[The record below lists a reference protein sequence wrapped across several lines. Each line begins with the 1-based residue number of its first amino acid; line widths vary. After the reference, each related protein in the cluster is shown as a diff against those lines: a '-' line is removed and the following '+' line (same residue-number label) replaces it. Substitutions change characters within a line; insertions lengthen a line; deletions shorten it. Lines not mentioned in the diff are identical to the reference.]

1 MDDTDFL
8 VNGFGRFKKK
18 FFSGTDTLYE
28 SLKTSQ
34 KPNVL
39 VIACSDSRVD
49 PAILFDVDPGDLF
62 VVRNVANIVP
72 PHLEDGGTHG
82 VSAAL
87 EFATCNLEVKHIV
100 VLGHSH
106 CGGIQALLN
115 GASGKFISQWMKIAE
130 EAIGDISLDR
140 STKPSESRVRVCEQ
154 SAILLSLRN
163 LMTFPFIRSRI
174 EDSRLAIH
182 GWFFDIDTGE
192 LLGYD
197 LLTKEFIILQPSM

>member
-1 MDDTDFL
+1 MNDTDFL
-8 VNGFGRFKKK
+8 VSGFGRFKKK
-18 FFSGTDTLYE
+18 FFGGTDTLYE
-28 SLKTSQ
+28 SLKSSQ

-49 PAILFDVDPGDLF
+49 PAILFDADPGDLF

-72 PHLEDGGTHG
+72 PHMDDGGTHG

-106 CGGIQALLN
+106 CGGIQALLK

-130 EAIGDISLDR
+130 RAVADVHIDR
-140 STKPSESRVRVCEQ
+140 RTKLSESKVRACEQ
-154 SAILLSLRN
+154 SAILLSLGN
-163 LMTFPFIRSRI
+163 LTTFPFIQSRI
-174 EDSRLAIH
+174 EDSKLTIH
-182 GWFFDIDTGE
+182 GWFFDIDNGE
-192 LLGYD
+192 LLGLD
-197 LLTKEFIILQPSM
+197 PRTREFVTLKVPM